1 VGIGIF
7 KYNLV
12 FLVFMKIKEDMC
24 LVNFLVNREMWE
36 MFKETT
42 EAQGF
47 NRSKIL
53 RGMIDLYL
61 KKGNE

>member
-1 VGIGIF
+1 
-7 KYNLV
+7 
-12 FLVFMKIKEDMC
+12 MKIKEDMC